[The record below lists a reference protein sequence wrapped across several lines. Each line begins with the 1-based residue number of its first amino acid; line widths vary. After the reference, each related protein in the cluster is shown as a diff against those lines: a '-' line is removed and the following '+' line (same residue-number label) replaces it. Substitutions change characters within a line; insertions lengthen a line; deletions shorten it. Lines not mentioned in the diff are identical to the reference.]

1 MQASTVGAILLVKL
15 HEQASREFAL
25 AADSF
30 TIGRKPDNHLV
41 IDDPAVSS
49 RHARINKIHAVHF
62 IEDLKSTNGTYV
74 NDKRVE
80 RHQLRDT
87 DVITIGR
94 HRLIFRDATAAP
106 VMPAGTTEGLD
117 QTMVLPRRAAQPDTD
132 PSPAGLRV
140 LSGKTDR
147 QQYVLAKQVT
157 RVGANAEASVRLT
170 GWFAPDAAAVISR
183 REKRYSIS
191 ATRNGKPVLVNG
203 HPVNGEQTLRDADR
217 IQVAGVT
224 LLFQEDSKGTHS
236 PE

>member
-1 MQASTVGAILLVKL
+1 MQVPTVGAILLVKL

-25 AADSF
+25 AADAF
-30 TIGRKPDNHLV
+30 TIGRKPDNHLL

-49 RHARINKIHAVHF
+49 HHARIVKIHAVHF
-62 IEDLKSTNGTYV
+62 IEDLKSTNGTYL

-106 VMPAGTTEGLD
+106 VIPAASTEALD
-117 QTMVLPRRAAQPDTD
+117 QTVVLPGRAAQLNTEVPA
-132 PSPAGLRV
+132 AGLRV

-147 QQYVLAKQVT
+147 QTYVLANQVT
-157 RVGANAEASVRLT
+157 RIGADAQASVRLT
-170 GWFAPDAAAVISR
+170 GWFAPAAAAVISR
-183 REKRYSIS
+183 RQTRYSIS
-191 ATRNGKPVLVNG
+191 AVRNGKPVFVNG
-203 HPVNGEQTLRDADR
+203 HPLSGERALRDDDR

-224 LLFQEDSKGTHS
+224 LLFKEHVKEDRS